1 MFFPAALISFYRE
14 SLGVRGLLGKLVLQR
29 TSAEKE
35 PNTQRRAGDIMPF
48 GSKGEH
54 VSLFSPIHFSPKKC
68 VGQGHWDVTLV
79 SSLHLGQGFGTLSTL
94 QASTQ
99 RLSSLTGGL
108 GSLPVLLDLLLF
120 IPL

>member
-1 MFFPAALISFYRE
+1 MFFPAALVSFYRE
-14 SLGVRGLLGKLVLQR
+14 SLGVRGLHGKLVLQR

-35 PNTQRRAGDIMPF
+35 PNTQRQAGDIMPV

-54 VSLFSPIHFSPKKC
+54 VSLFSPIHFRSKKC
-68 VGQGHWDVTLV
+68 VGQEQWDVTLV

-94 QASTQ
+94 QA
-99 RLSSLTGGL
+99 RTGGL